1 MPLIIT
7 VFILIASSYLQV
19 TYQTDSFL
27 EKNRDYI
34 VAEHCNLLS
43 SSRCPFVSGLFT
55 SLPEESI
62 RSSYK
67 FSSVA
72 SRFKVS
78 IKRPLPFFYSF
89 EYLYLFHSQIVH
101 TTKTLIIAVL
111 IIFLNSYDSYVTLLL
126 SLKLQLQA
134 LMETLNS
141 TEPHYV
147 RCVKPNS
154 ANRPQLFEN
163 QSVLHQLR
171 CGVRTFTE
179 AWNTKAVLQ
188 FFSLF

>member
-111 IIFLNSYDSYVTLLL
+111 IIFLNSSDSYVALLL

-141 TEPHYV
+141 TEPHYI

-179 AWNTKAVLQ
+179 AWNTKAIL
-188 FFSLF
+188 